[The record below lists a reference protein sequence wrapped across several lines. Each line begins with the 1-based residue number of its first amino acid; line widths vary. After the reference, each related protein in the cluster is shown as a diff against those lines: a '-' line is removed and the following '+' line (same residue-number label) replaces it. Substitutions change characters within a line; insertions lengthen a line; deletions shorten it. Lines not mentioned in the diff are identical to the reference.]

1 MIYDLPTSVEVHGTV
16 YEIRSDYRSILDI
29 CMALEDPE
37 LGSQEKSFVLLDI
50 FYSDFADM
58 PEEHYQEAVQKCIW
72 FINCGEEGEARKSIK
87 LVDWGQGLQTDRRP
101 SQPDLRTGSK
111 SREIPALVVL
121 HLCLLRNWG
130 MSIRTGDPDPGEK
143 G

>member
-1 MIYDLPTSVEVHGTV
+1 MIFPPPLRSMASV

-72 FINCGEEGEARKSIK
+72 FINCGDEGRGEEITK
-87 LVDWGQGLQTDRRP
+87 
-101 SQPDLRTGSK
+101 TG
-111 SREIPALVVL
+111 
-121 HLCLLRNWG
+121 
-130 MSIRTGDPDPGEK
+130 
-143 G
+143 